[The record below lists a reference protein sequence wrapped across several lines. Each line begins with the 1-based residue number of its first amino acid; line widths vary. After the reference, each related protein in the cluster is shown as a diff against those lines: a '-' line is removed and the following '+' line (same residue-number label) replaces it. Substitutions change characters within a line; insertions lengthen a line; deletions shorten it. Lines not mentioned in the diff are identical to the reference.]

1 MKNPWISKE
10 SLDLINQG
18 EDVNKKILS
27 TSSERVKR
35 ELRPEYV
42 RKDRKVK
49 RRIKADKTKWIDN
62 ITKGREG
69 RKKPAREDA
78 H

>member
-1 MKNPWISKE
+1 M
-10 SLDLINQG
+10 
-18 EDVNKKILS
+18 S
-27 TSSERVKR
+27 TPSERVKR
-35 ELRPEYV
+35 QLRPEYV

-49 RRIKADKTKWIDN
+49 RRIKVDKRKWIDN
-62 ITKGREG
+62 ITKDREG

>member
-1 MKNPWISKE
+1 M
-10 SLDLINQG
+10 
-18 EDVNKKILS
+18 S
-27 TSSERVKR
+27 TPSERVKR

-49 RRIKADKTKWIDN
+49 RRIKVDKRKWIDN